1 MALTVAG
8 SDPSGGA
15 GIQADLRMF
24 SAHRV
29 YGLTVVTA
37 LTAQNFDKI
46 TAVEGVSADLVRIQ
60 LETLTQNLPI
70 SALKTGMLWSNEIVI
85 AVAEW
90 LARMTHLPS
99 VIDPVMVSTS
109 GVKLVSDQAIEAY
122 KSDLIPQC
130 CLVTPNTDEA
140 QVLLGGGPID
150 QKNQADATRSLGDK
164 FRCAVLLKGGHLA
177 GDPVNF
183 LWDGNGL
190 HRWKFSRLKD
200 VNTHGS
206 GCMLSASITA
216 RLATGDSL
224 IKSVA
229 SGLNTVYRAL
239 DNPISLHP
247 NLRLA
252 GIES

>member
-1 MALTVAG
+1 M
-8 SDPSGGA
+8 
-15 GIQADLRMF
+15 
-24 SAHRV
+24 
-29 YGLTVVTA
+29 
-37 LTAQNFDKI
+37 
-46 TAVEGVSADLVRIQ
+46 
-60 LETLTQNLPI
+60 
-70 SALKTGMLWSNEIVI
+70 
-85 AVAEW
+85 
-90 LARMTHLPS
+90 
-99 VIDPVMVSTS
+99 
-109 GVKLVSDQAIEAY
+109 
-122 KSDLIPQC
+122 
-130 CLVTPNTDEA
+130 
-140 QVLLGGGPID
+140 
-150 QKNQADATRSLGDK
+150 GDK
-164 FRCAVLLKGGHLA
+164 FGCAVLLKGGHLA